1 MSTPVTNNYRHIKIP
16 TTGEKITIQNGKLT
30 VPDQPI
36 VGYVEGDG
44 IGPDITKAC
53 LRIWDAAVEKAYG
66 GKRKIHW
73 CETYLGEKAAGI
85 YDGNYCP
92 DETLQALQELV
103 VSIKGP
109 LTTPVG
115 GGFRSL
121 NVALRQDLDL
131 YSCVRPV
138 KHYAG
143 VPSPLKRPDKVDIV
157 LFRENT
163 EDVYAGIEYKTGTA
177 ENDKI
182 AKFLRDEM
190 KAKFF
195 EGAGIGIKPV
205 SEFGSKRL
213 IRKAIQYAIDN
224 GRESVTLV
232 HKGNIQKFTEGA
244 FRNWG
249 YEVAREEFGSVTI
262 TEEQLY
268 GEYKGKQ
275 PEGKIVIKDRIADI
289 MFQMMLLRP
298 EEFDV
303 IATTNLNGDYLS
315 DAIAAEV
322 GGVGIAPGAN
332 IADHVAVF
340 EATHGTAPKYA
351 NLNKVNPGSLLFSG
365 VMMLEYMG
373 WKEAADLIS
382 LVYPEV
388 VSDGVVTYDFA
399 RQIDGATEVG
409 TSQFA
414 DALIERIQGGVD
426 LDAKRKAQQAQL
438 VKERKQR
445 EIRRLLQPMEE
456 MMESGRVPQTVG
468 DLMTRALITVSGTET
483 VENAM
488 HLMTDNNISS
498 VVVEGDSRGIWGI
511 LTRRDIVAKI
521 VRAGKNPA
529 TTKVDEIA
537 SRPVVSVPAETSIRE
552 AAALIADASYS
563 RLTVAQGD
571 RIIGIVTE
579 TDIFNAVEKFGWA
592 SE

>member
-1 MSTPVTNNYRHIKIP
+1 MSSSESTPYRHIRIP
-16 TTGEKITIQNGKLT
+16 ATGQKITIQNGKIV

-36 VGYVEGDG
+36 IGYVEGDG

-53 LRIWDAAVEKAYG
+53 LRIWDAAVAKAYG

-73 CETYLGEKAAGI
+73 CETYLGEKAAGL
-85 YDGNYCP
+85 YDGNFCP
-92 DETLQALQELV
+92 EETLKVLQDLI

-115 GGFRSL
+115 GGMRSL

-131 YSCVRPV
+131 YACVRPV
-138 KHYAG
+138 RHYAG

-163 EDVYAGIEYKTGTA
+163 EDVYAGIEYKTGTP
-177 ENDKI
+177 ENTKV
-182 AKFLRDEM
+182 AKFLREEM

-195 EGAGIGIKPV
+195 EGAGIGIKPI

-213 IRKAIQYAIDN
+213 VRKAIQYAVDN

-249 YEVAREEFGSVTI
+249 YEVARDEFAGVTI

-298 EEFDV
+298 DEFDV

-322 GGVGIAPGAN
+322 GGMGIAPGAN

-373 WKEAADLIS
+373 WTEAADLIT

-388 VSDGVVTYDFA
+388 IGDGIVTYDFA

-414 DALIERIQGGVD
+414 DALIERMNGGID
-426 LDAKRKAQQAQL
+426 LEAKRKAQQVQL

-456 MMESGRVPQTVG
+456 MLDSGRMPHTVA
-468 DLMTRALITVSGTET
+468 DLMTRSLITVSGDET

-488 HLMTDNNISS
+488 HRMTDNNISS
-498 VVVEGDSRGIWGI
+498 VVVEPNAKGDWGI
-511 LTRRDIVAKI
+511 LTRRDIVGKI
-521 VRAGKNPA
+521 VRGNKSPS
-529 TTKVDEIA
+529 TTKVDAIA

-563 RLTVAQGD
+563 RLTVTQGEK
-571 RIIGIVTE
+571 IIGIVTE
-579 TDIFNAVEKFGWA
+579 TDIFNAVEKFGWTA
-592 SE
+592 E